1 MISIRISI
9 NNLIE
14 VIDWSFF
21 MVRTISATEAKV
33 NFGSVLRLV
42 QEKDG
47 VVIVENH
54 GRPTAAIISIDE
66 YQTLQ
71 ASAERDRQVR
81 ALERLRVLQEQI
93 AERNRDLTSDEADAI
108 ADELTRAAMQSLIAK
123 GTLRFE
129 E

>member
-1 MISIRISI
+1 
-9 NNLIE
+9 
-14 VIDWSFF
+14 